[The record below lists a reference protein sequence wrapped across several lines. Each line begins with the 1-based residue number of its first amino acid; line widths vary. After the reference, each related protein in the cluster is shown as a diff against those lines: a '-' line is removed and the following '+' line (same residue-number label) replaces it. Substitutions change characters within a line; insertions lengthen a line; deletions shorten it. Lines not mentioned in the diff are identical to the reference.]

1 MVPSEAMK
9 KLEMQDT
16 LEWAQGCIL
25 LLADGANIQVLSEFS
40 SDPAR
45 CWLRPL
51 PAPSTPFA
59 ELIHTRSRASGAER
73 AQIGLCSLTCGDI
86 LVCRRYSTH
95 HYETGVVHRLDRLGM
110 DGQFLGS
117 IEVFSSLAKEEE
129 ARSQLDMSESG
140 SAVLVR
146 LVDERGRVLREQR
159 WDESLQHPSG

>member
-1 MVPSEAMK
+1 MK

-16 LEWAQGCIL
+16 LESAQGWIL

-45 CWLRPL
+45 CWQRTL

-59 ELIHTRSRASGAER
+59 ELIHTRSLASGQER

-110 DGQFLGS
+110 DGLLLGS